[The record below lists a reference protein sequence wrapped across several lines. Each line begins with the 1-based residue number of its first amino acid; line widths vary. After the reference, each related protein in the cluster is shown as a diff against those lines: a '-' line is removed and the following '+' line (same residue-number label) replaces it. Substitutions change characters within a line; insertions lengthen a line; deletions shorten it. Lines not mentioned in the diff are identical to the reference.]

1 MGIVRLVVIKKNKK
15 TLSPYP
21 VQMDFNCEK
30 MSEVVSIPSGGASM
44 FIYYRPGKDSIPD
57 TYQVEQTISQIKA
70 LCNHCCGSTSA

>member
-1 MGIVRLVVIKKNKK
+1 MSIVRLVVIKKNKK

-21 VQMDFNCEK
+21 KQVDFDCSK
-30 MSEVVSIPSGGASM
+30 MSEVVSITSGGASM
-44 FIYYRPGKDSIPD
+44 FIYYRTGKTAIPD